1 MEGSDSDNEF
11 PKDPFS
17 AGKRN
22 EFTPKKVESEHFRKK
37 TQPERESPQAKR
49 CIFKQE
55 QQKFEAVLVISVD
68 ENENSMYQLKEDMI
82 YLPEHPKQVFETE
95 IRQEYLEMM
104 KEAINRQNW
113 THFGRILAKSINQ
126 GVDAVILK

>member
-1 MEGSDSDNEF
+1 MEDSDIDNELL
-11 PKDPFS
+11 KDPFS
-17 AGKRN
+17 AGKRK

-68 ENENSMYQLKEDMI
+68 ENENSTYQLKEDMI
-82 YLPEHPKQVFETE
+82 YLPEHLKQVFKTE
-95 IRQEYLEMM
+95 VRQEYLEVV
-104 KEAINRQNW
+104 KRSHQ
-113 THFGRILAKSINQ
+113 
-126 GVDAVILK
+126 